1 MNNLYVLM
9 NEKLDSCKKEEKSYI
24 GNIEEYFIYFLIPNI
39 IDKLLNSMDFNNYE
53 SYKKL
58 ELISIKEKI
67 NIYPTDEGL
76 IVYSDDALRINT
88 RKIKYFKYIIEN
100 FLEENNLGK
109 LYSFEEYKTD
119 FIEIDTNLNN
129 LIKVYTRI
137 SNKLKVKDLE
147 DYVNKIDI
155 YSSSLDSLY
164 VDEICSRYYYDEFL
178 NRIYLIINIA
188 INNID
193 ILKYKDFD
201 IHKEKV
207 DKYFYL
213 RTKGESIRV
222 GTGLDI
228 NLKLNSL
235 KDYEALKALEK
246 LIKKFLNDYNLGEL
260 VFDES
265 LKINLTGTLDN
276 LIYAYYMEKQ
286 RLEYMLKIEN
296 KMLIKK

>member
-9 NEKLDSCKKEEKSYI
+9 NEKLESCKKEEKSYI

-164 VDEICSRYYYDEFL
+164 VDEICSKYYYDEFL
-178 NRIYLIINIA
+178 NRIYLVINNA

-201 IHKEKV
+201 IHKEMV